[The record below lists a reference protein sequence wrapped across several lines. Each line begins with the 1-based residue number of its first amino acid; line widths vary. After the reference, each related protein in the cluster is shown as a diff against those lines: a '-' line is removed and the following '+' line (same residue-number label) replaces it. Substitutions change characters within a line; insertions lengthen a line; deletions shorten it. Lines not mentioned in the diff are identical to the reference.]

1 MTNALKKRDAPAY
14 QEYASDWLANRKWRL
29 MSLGERGLLDTMRKE
44 CWVNRSIPSNVV
56 EIAKIFNLPEDE
68 VSRCLSSI
76 VLSFF
81 TIEGDN
87 LTCPE
92 LEAYREKLNERH
104 NKLREGGSNGGKAT
118 QKKRFEESTIHEAR
132 LEARVKPLSKEEV
145 RKEEL
150 KKEEVYQRGASQT
163 TQNSQEHQEW
173 VHDWEKA

>member
-1 MTNALKKRDAPAY
+1 MSNVTSKRDAPAY

-44 CWVNRSIPSNVV
+44 CWVNRSVPSNAE
-56 EIAKIFNLPEDE
+56 EIAKIFNLQEFE
-68 VSRCLSSI
+68 VSKCLTSI

-81 TIEGDN
+81 TIEGAN

-118 QKKRFEESTIHEAR
+118 QKKRVEELATLEAR
-132 LEARVKPLSKEEV
+132 LEAGAKPLSKVEV
-145 RKEEL
+145 REDEL
-150 KKEEVYQRGASQT
+150 KKEEVYQIGSSLT
-163 TQNSQEHQEW
+163 TQNSKEHHEW
-173 VHDWEKA
+173 LADWEKS

>member
-1 MTNALKKRDAPAY
+1 MTSSTKKRDAPAY

-44 CWVNRSIPSNVV
+44 CWVNRSIPSDILD
-56 EIAKIFNLPEDE
+56 IAKIFNLNETE
-68 VSRCLSSI
+68 VSNCLTST

-81 TIEGDN
+81 ENEGCN

-118 QKKRFEESTIHEAR
+118 QKKRIEESTTFETR
-132 LEARVKPLSKEEV
+132 LEAGVKPLSKAEV

-150 KKEEVYQRGASQT
+150 KKEEVYQRRSSLPNQF
-163 TQNSQEHQEW
+163 SQEHKEW
-173 VHDWEKA
+173 VEDLEQA

>member
-1 MTNALKKRDAPAY
+1 MTSIPQKRDAPAY

-44 CWVNRSIPSNVV
+44 CWVNRSVPSNIE
-56 EIAKIFNLPEDE
+56 EIAKIFNLQEDE
-68 VSRCLSSI
+68 VSKCLTSI

-81 TIEGDN
+81 IIEGAN

-118 QKKRFEESTIHEAR
+118 QKKRFEELTTLEAR
-132 LEARVKPLSKEEV
+132 LEAGVKPLSKEEV

-150 KKEEVYQRGASQT
+150 KKEEVYQRGSSLI
-163 TQNSQEHQEW
+163 TQNSYEHQEW
-173 VHDWEKA
+173 VDDWEKA

>member
-1 MTNALKKRDAPAY
+1 MTSSTKKRDAPAY

-44 CWVNRSIPSNVV
+44 CWVNRSIPSDILD
-56 EIAKIFNLPEDE
+56 IAKIFNLNETE
-68 VSRCLSSI
+68 VSNCLTST

-81 TIEGDN
+81 ENEGCN

-118 QKKRFEESTIHEAR
+118 QKKRIEESITLETR
-132 LEARVKPLSKEEV
+132 LEAGVKPLSKEEV

-150 KKEEVYQRGASQT
+150 KKEEVYQRRSSLPYQFT
-163 TQNSQEHQEW
+163 QEHKEW
-173 VHDWEKA
+173 VEDWEQA